1 MKRFRHVLWA
11 TIGVA
16 LFLSMNLLVNF
27 APAHSTLPPT
37 GVTNPAPAHKIPT
50 FSSLK
55 QIRELAFEP
64 GSSEFNTLVEA
75 DRLFLAG
82 NTQAAEKLY
91 RQVKGQ
97 FSQQTGDPAIPKA
110 ISDPEQLSGAGRVY
124 WREAQAGFEQ
134 KLETRIFVPLQQLV
148 ERHPEFIPGH
158 VLLVQALQD
167 YGRGE
172 EALGVLERATTLYPN
187 EPELI
192 QTEISAL
199 QTEEKWLESSIA
211 ARQFAV
217 LYPEHPQASEFKA
230 IADDDLG
237 RYRSGIRRRLIGQTL
252 LTGALSIGDLLLT
265 GNVAGTIPAIQ
276 LTMLLMQGEAAFGH
290 QLAESFQQRLP
301 MVEDETIVN
310 YVNEVGHKMADL
322 MGRDEF
328 EYEFFVVNDK
338 NLNAFALPG
347 GKVFVNTGAL
357 QKINTEAELAGL
369 LGHEVA
375 HAVLSHGYQRVVQ
388 SALLSNLNRV
398 VPMGD
403 LIAALVGRAY
413 SRQNERQSDI
423 LGSRVLANSN
433 YAADGLRNL
442 MQTFT
447 ELDGGRGGV
456 LTWLSSHPASSDRL
470 RYLEEL
476 IQRNGYNRYAFE
488 GVERHSQIQSRV
500 EELFPQEEAGN
511 AVEVL
516 LAGA

>member
-1 MKRFRHVLWA
+1 MKRFRHALWA
-11 TIGVA
+11 TVGVA
-16 LFLSMNLLVNF
+16 LFLSMNLLLTF

-37 GVTNPAPAHKIPT
+37 GETTPAPHSKIPT
-50 FSSLK
+50 FSSFK
-55 QIRELAFEP
+55 QSLELAFEP
-64 GSSEFNTLVEA
+64 GSAEFNTLVEA
-75 DRLFLAG
+75 DRLFLEG
-82 NTQAAEKLY
+82 NTQAAEQLY

-97 FSQQTGDPAIPKA
+97 FSQPQGDQAIAQP
-110 ISDPEQLSGAGRVY
+110 ITDPEQLSGAGRVY

-134 KLETRIFVPLQQLV
+134 KLESRIFVPLQQLV

-172 EALGVLERATTLYPN
+172 EALAVLERATTLYPN

-192 QTEISAL
+192 KAEITAL

-217 LYPEHPQASEFKA
+217 LYPEHPQAADFKA

-252 LTGALSIGDLLLT
+252 VTGALSIGDLLLT
-265 GNVAGTIPAIQ
+265 GNVAGTIPALQ
-276 LTMLLMQGEAAFGH
+276 LTILLMQGEASFGN
-290 QLAESFQQRLP
+290 QLAESFQKQLP
-301 MVEDETIVN
+301 MVDDPAIVT
-310 YVNEVGHKMADL
+310 YVNEVGQKMAKL

-328 EYEFFVVNDK
+328 EYEFFVVKDK

-357 QKINTEAELAGL
+357 QKINSEAELAGL

-413 SRQNERQSDI
+413 SRQNERQADV

-447 ELDGGRGGV
+447 ELDGGGPRV
-456 LTWLSSHPASSDRL
+456 LSWLSSHPASSDRL

-488 GVERHSQIQSRV
+488 GVERHAQIQSRV
-500 EELFPQEEAGN
+500 EELFPEEEAGN
-511 AVEVL
+511 AVEL
-516 LAGA
+516 FLAGA

>member
-1 MKRFRHVLWA
+1 MKRFRHALWA
-11 TIGVA
+11 TVGVA
-16 LFLSMNLLVNF
+16 LFLTLNLLLTF
-27 APAHSTLPPT
+27 APAYSTLPRT
-37 GVTNPAPAHKIPT
+37 GVTTPAPHSKNLT
-50 FSSLK
+50 VSSLK
-55 QIRELAFEP
+55 QILDLAFEP
-64 GSSEFNTLVEA
+64 GTTEFNTLVEA

-82 NTQAAEKLY
+82 NIPAAEQLY

-97 FSQQTGDPAIPKA
+97 FSQPGGDPVIPEP
-110 ISDPEQLSGAGRVY
+110 ITDPEQLSGAGRVY

-148 ERHPEFIPGH
+148 EKHPEFIPGH
-158 VLLVQALQD
+158 VLLVQALQA

-172 EALGVLERATTLYPN
+172 EALPILERATTLYPN
-187 EPELI
+187 QPELI
-192 QTEISAL
+192 LAEISAL

-217 LYPEHPQASEFKA
+217 LYPEHPKAPEFQA
-230 IADDDLG
+230 IADEDLG

-265 GNVAGTIPAIQ
+265 GNVAGTIPALQ
-276 LTMLLMQGEAAFGH
+276 LTMLLMQGEAAFGN
-290 QLAESFQQRLP
+290 QLAEVFQQRLP

-310 YVNEVGHKMADL
+310 YVNEVGQKMARL

-328 EYEFFVVNDK
+328 EYEFFVVEDEK
-338 NLNAFALPG
+338 LNAFALPG

-357 QKINTEAELAGL
+357 IKIESEAELAGL
-369 LGHEVA
+369 LGHEVG

-388 SALLSNLNRV
+388 STLLSNLNRV

-403 LIAALVGRAY
+403 LIASLVGRAY
-413 SRQNERQSDI
+413 SRQNERQADI

-456 LTWLSSHPASSDRL
+456 LSWLSSHPASSDRL

-500 EELFPQEEAGN
+500 QEIFPQEEAGN

-516 LAGA
+516 LAGG